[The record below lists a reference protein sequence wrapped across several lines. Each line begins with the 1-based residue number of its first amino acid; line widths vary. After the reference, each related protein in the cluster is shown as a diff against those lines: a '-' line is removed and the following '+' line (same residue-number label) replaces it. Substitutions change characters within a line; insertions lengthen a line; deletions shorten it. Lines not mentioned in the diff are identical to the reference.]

1 MFRDLIVCGRGCSCL
16 RLDDG
21 EIRHVWNFVGEVRS
35 FRGGIS
41 NRLVCYRFVIFLVRI
56 LRLLKLL
63 IIVGNFFGCN
73 YKIFIGLNGNQYSY
87 QTKVEN
93 Y

>member
-1 MFRDLIVCGRGCSCL
+1 MFNDLIVCGKGYSCL
-16 RLDDG
+16 RLNDD
-21 EIRHVWNFVGEVRS
+21 EIRHVWNFGGEVRN

-41 NRLVCYRFVIFLVRI
+41 NRLVCYHFVIFLVRI
-56 LRLLKLL
+56 LRLLRLL
-63 IIVGNFFGCN
+63 IIVGSFFGCN
-73 YKIFIGLNGNQYSY
+73 YRIFIGLNGNQYFY